1 MQYGSFEVNSEII
14 KTATGWNICDEELSQ
29 IAERILSLE
38 KSTNVLAGLGRKD
51 DYPPQRFYE
60 PIPDGP
66 FKGISLDKEKI
77 TEMLRKHDE
86 FHDWDA
92 ETDIPARKTLE
103 DLALVDVADKLEAAG
118 KLA

>member
-14 KTATGWNICDEELSQ
+14 NAATRWNICDEELSQ
-29 IAERILSLE
+29 IAERILSVE
-38 KSTNVLAGLGRKD
+38 KSINVLAGLSRKD

-60 PIPDGP
+60 PIPSRP
-66 FKGISLDKEKI
+66 FKSISLDKEKI

-86 FHDWDA
+86 FHGWNA
-92 ETDIPARKTLE
+92 ETGIPTRKTLE
-103 DLALVDVADKLEAAG
+103 SLDLTDVADKLEAAG